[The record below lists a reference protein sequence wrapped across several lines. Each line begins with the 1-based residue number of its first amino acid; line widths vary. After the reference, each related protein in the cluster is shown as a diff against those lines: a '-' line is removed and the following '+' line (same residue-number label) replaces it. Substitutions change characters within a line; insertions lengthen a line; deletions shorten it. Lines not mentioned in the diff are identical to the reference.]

1 MRRSARFLLL
11 VLTLLGLIA
20 VGAPSASA
28 ASYRTLVAQVPT
40 TPAAGQSVVVW
51 VDSDTA
57 FGETA
62 GLEYQISGVYTKV
75 LGAYDTSHAGANWR
89 LTIPAQPQGTTVSYQ
104 LFTRNQSG
112 SDYGFTGFN
121 WTYTVAASGLVH
133 DTYSTA
139 YRSPGGA
146 VPVGTPVTLKL
157 AASAGYAS
165 AVDLVVYQYV
175 ASTDS
180 TLPAAT
186 YPMTWDAAAGR
197 WTVTYATPSVP
208 SIAYY
213 KFKITGAT
221 GETSWYADS
230 YADDHDN
237 VNQGGTGAQTGSEPQ
252 TSFQISVY
260 AANFTTPSW
269 MADAAI
275 YQVFPDRFRNG
286 DATNDYCVAGS
297 TTGCPSFFDG
307 SQPIQAHTTWNEA
320 ICDPRGTTCPNAY
333 GNQFFGG
340 DLKGVQD
347 KLDYLKSLG
356 FNTIYLTPIFQAS
369 SNHRYDTSDYL
380 TVDPALGGNAAYSSL
395 ISAANAKGMR
405 IILDGVF
412 NHTSSDSVYFDRYHH
427 WSTDGA
433 CESTASSYRPWYE
446 WNDSVTPCTSA
457 SYNGWFGYDSLAV
470 LKDDNSAARDFIYRA
485 NSSVMKTWYA
495 AGTSGWRFDVAD
507 EISHD
512 WWHDLR
518 PYAKAGKSTGPLVGE
533 VWYDAS
539 KYLLGDQLDAVM
551 NYRFRKN
558 ILGFARGVGFKDN
571 DNNGSNEIVGLT
583 PSSFDAALA
592 SVREDYPK
600 AATNAMMNLVDSH
613 DTNRA
618 LYELTLLGDTGLTQA
633 KERLKLTS
641 LFQFAY
647 MGAPTVYY
655 GDEAAINAPSL
666 ANGTNGPEDDPYNRA
681 PYPWADA
688 SGATSVYGPADAS
701 MISWYT
707 KLAAIRKAHPSLRG
721 AGTFTTMLL
730 GDTTASATDNSSY
743 AFARTGGGETTLV
756 LMNNG
761 ASSNTVA
768 VPAPAAFAN
777 GKVLI
782 DGITGA
788 TTTVSGGVVT
798 WTLPARSG
806 AILYLKPATVAPVA
820 AFTTT
825 ATARGAAGS
834 TDRSTEVWSPTP
846 VTLTPSATDD
856 RGIAWTELTVD
867 GKTVRSTKADRSV
880 TISAQ
885 GIHRVSFRAMDTS
898 GTLSATATMTVR
910 IDTAAPVASGTV
922 TGTGATRT
930 IALSATDARSGV
942 SGISYRIGSGPM
954 VGYSAPFTVPA
965 GSRVTYAALDL
976 AGNAA
981 PESVLTA
988 R

>member
-1 MRRSARFLLL
+1 MVRRL
-11 VLTLLGLIA
+11 
-20 VGAPSASA
+20 
-28 ASYRTLVAQVPT
+28 
-40 TPAAGQSVVVW
+40 
-51 VDSDTA
+51 
-57 FGETA
+57 
-62 GLEYQISGVYTKV
+62 
-75 LGAYDTSHAGANWR
+75 
-89 LTIPAQPQGTTVSYQ
+89 
-104 LFTRNQSG
+104 
-112 SDYGFTGFN
+112 
-121 WTYTVAASGLVH
+121 
-133 DTYSTA
+133 
-139 YRSPGGA
+139 
-146 VPVGTPVTLKL
+146 
-157 AASAGYAS
+157 
-165 AVDLVVYQYV
+165 
-175 ASTDS
+175 
-180 TLPAAT
+180 
-186 YPMTWDAAAGR
+186 
-197 WTVTYATPSVP
+197 
-208 SIAYY
+208 
-213 KFKITGAT
+213 
-221 GETSWYADS
+221 
-230 YADDHDN
+230 
-237 VNQGGTGAQTGSEPQ
+237 
-252 TSFQISVY
+252 
-260 AANFTTPSW
+260 
-269 MADAAI
+269 
-275 YQVFPDRFRNG
+275 
-286 DATNDYCVAGS
+286 
-297 TTGCPSFFDG
+297 
-307 SQPIQAHTTWNEA
+307 
-320 ICDPRGTTCPNAY
+320 
-333 GNQFFGG
+333 
-340 DLKGVQD
+340 
-347 KLDYLKSLG
+347 
-356 FNTIYLTPIFQAS
+356 
-369 SNHRYDTSDYL
+369 
-380 TVDPALGGNAAYSSL
+380 
-395 ISAANAKGMR
+395 
-405 IILDGVF
+405 
-412 NHTSSDSVYFDRYHH
+412 
-427 WSTDGA
+427 
-433 CESTASSYRPWYE
+433 
-446 WNDSVTPCTSA
+446 
-457 SYNGWFGYDSLAV
+457 
-470 LKDDNSAARDFIYRA
+470 
-485 NSSVMKTWYA
+485 
-495 AGTSGWRFDVAD
+495 
-507 EISHD
+507 
-512 WWHDLR
+512 
-518 PYAKAGKSTGPLVGE
+518 
-533 VWYDAS
+533 

-730 GDTTASATDNSSY
+730 GDTTASTTDNSSY
-743 AFARTGGGETTLV
+743 GFARTGGGETTLV

-761 ASSNTVA
+761 ASSNTVG

-898 GTLSATATMTVR
+898 GTLSATATMTGAHRHRRPGRLGHGDRDRRDPDDRAVGHRRPVRCVRDQLPDRQWSDGRLLRAVHGARRVAGDVCRARPRRKRRPRVGAHRALIGLRAGREARHPPRARRGR
-910 IDTAAPVASGTV
+910 IDGCRPPPPISSPPGRCPSPSAPSSAPSARRSPSRRTRSAPPSNSGT
-922 TGTGATRT
+922 
-930 IALSATDARSGV
+930 
-942 SGISYRIGSGPM
+942 
-954 VGYSAPFTVPA
+954 
-965 GSRVTYAALDL
+965 
-976 AGNAA
+976 
-981 PESVLTA
+981 
-988 R
+988 